1 MTENSD
7 IDLAFPRQNGGGGS
21 GTWANIL
28 RRKYGDELS
37 RELIKLAREEFMKYV
52 L

>member
-1 MTENSD
+1 MTEHSD
-7 IDLAFPRQNGGGGS
+7 LDLAFPRQNDGAGS

-28 RRKYGDELS
+28 RRKYGDQMS
-37 RELIKLAREEFMKYV
+37 RELIKLARDEFMEY